1 LINKKPKLFTFQLMN
16 TSVRLK
22 ILILI
27 SFLAF
32 ISLGLP
38 DGLLGIA
45 WPFISDKLGVPLE
58 NLGVLLMCFVA
69 GYLSSSLTN
78 SKIMSRISLGLL
90 LSISCFL
97 TGTSLFAFTI
107 SNQWIFLIF
116 SAYFLGAGGGA
127 IDTSLNIFASA
138 NFSSSVV
145 NWLHA
150 FYGVGATSGPLILT
164 WFFTMGQTWKSGYIL
179 VGSIQILLGILFLFT
194 SKMWTFKQGV
204 NETKQSVSYRLTLQK
219 PLVWLSILIFFI
231 YTGLEVG
238 VGQWLFTIL
247 TKSRNISEES
257 GGLWVSTFW
266 GSLTIGRILF
276 GFILKKVST
285 VKVLYWAVAGIIL
298 GSVAF
303 LIDISH
309 LLSFIGIVLIGFS
322 CAPVFPSMIALVPEL
337 FGEKFAANIIGFQ
350 ISAAMIGGAVLP
362 AASGFLTEVFGWEVI
377 PFSFLVQALLLAIVY
392 FMLIKNLKK
401 GTLEKE

>member
-1 LINKKPKLFTFQLMN
+1 MFTFQLMN

-38 DGLLGIA
+38 DGILGIA

-90 LSISCFL
+90 LASSCFL

-150 FYGVGATSGPLILT
+150 FYGIGATSGPLILT
-164 WFFTMGQTWKSGYIL
+164 WFFTMGQTWKSGYFL
-179 VGSIQILLGILFLFT
+179 VGSIQISLGVLFLLT
-194 SKMWTFKQGV
+194 SKMWAVKKDSQEKKQ
-204 NETKQSVSYRLTLQK
+204 EYISYKMTLQK
-219 PLVWLSILIFFI
+219 PMVGLSILIFFI
-231 YTGLEVG
+231 YTGLEVS

-247 TKSRNISEES
+247 TKSRTISEGS
-257 GGLWVSTFW
+257 AGIWVSTFW
-266 GSLTIGRILF
+266 GSLTLGRILF
-276 GFILKKVST
+276 GFILRRIST
-285 VKVLYWAVAGIIL
+285 VKVLYLAMVGIIL
-298 GSVAF
+298 GSFAF
-303 LIDISH
+303 LID
-309 LLSFIGIVLIGFS
+309 LSLVMSFTGVFVIGFS
-322 CAPVFPSMIALVPEL
+322 CAPIFPSMIALVPEL
-337 FGEKFAANIIGFQ
+337 FGEKSAANIIGFQ

-362 AASGFLTEVFGWEVI
+362 AASGFLTEVFGWEII
-377 PFSFLVQALLLAIVY
+377 PVSFLIQALLLAIVY
-392 FMLIKNLKK
+392 FLLMKNLKK
-401 GTLEKE
+401 ATQQIE